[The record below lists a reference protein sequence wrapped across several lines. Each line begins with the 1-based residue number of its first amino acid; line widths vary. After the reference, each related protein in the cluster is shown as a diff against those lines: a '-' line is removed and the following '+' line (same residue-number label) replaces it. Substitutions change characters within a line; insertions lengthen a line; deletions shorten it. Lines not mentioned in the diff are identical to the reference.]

1 MNRPID
7 TLFYH
12 WVADEQDKQ
21 IPTIFEDINDLDDA
35 TKIDAILTTY
45 AEHVGYMIESEIMSR
60 MIIDAKVQQVQ
71 EDDELFGEDEEL
83 LARAIEEDEDVMEA
97 EANVEASK
105 NALNLLHSSIVKVFS
120 REV

>member
-21 IPTIFEDINDLDDA
+21 VPTIFEDINDLDDA